1 MIKIESLFSLLYKK
15 NISFFTGVP
24 DSVLKEISYFLEKKF
39 KKKNHIIAHN
49 EGGAIGIGTGYY
61 LKTNKI
67 PCIYFQNSGLGN
79 AVNPLVSMAHKNIY
93 SIPMLL
99 LIGWRGAPK
108 AIKDEPQHLLQ
119 GKITEKMLK
128 LMNIKYC
135 ILNNQ
140 KDFKKLEK
148 IIDYSKKKTLPVAC
162 LIKRGSFEKRNKI
175 KKKNYNKSKLYRYE
189 IIDFIIRK
197 SKRNLKIFSTTGYTS
212 RELYQLRKL
221 KKSSVKDFLNVGAMG
236 HTSMI
241 ALGYS
246 LKNKKKNVL
255 CLDGDGS
262 LIMHMGS
269 LPVIGENSIK
279 NFKHIVFNNRQ
290 HESVGGQKTPQE
302 KTDLKKLSLSCGYK
316 RYFSSKSLRD
326 FKLKYPLFLK
336 SSGPSFFEIVIS
348 SGSIKNLERP
358 KNFKIIKKLF
368 NR

>member
-1 MIKIESLFSLLYKK
+1 M
-15 NISFFTGVP
+15 
-24 DSVLKEISYFLEKKF
+24 
-39 KKKNHIIAHN
+39 
-49 EGGAIGIGTGYY
+49 
-61 LKTNKI
+61 
-67 PCIYFQNSGLGN
+67 
-79 AVNPLVSMAHKNIY
+79 
-93 SIPMLL
+93 
-99 LIGWRGAPK
+99 
-108 AIKDEPQHLLQ
+108 
-119 GKITEKMLK
+119 
-128 LMNIKYC
+128 
-135 ILNNQ
+135 
-140 KDFKKLEK
+140 
-148 IIDYSKKKTLPVAC
+148 PVAC